1 MTETATIATTLNR
14 YEVVIGLEV
23 HAQLLTRS
31 KMFCLPADY
40 INAAPNE
47 NTCPVCLGLPG
58 VLPTI
63 NQQAVDF
70 TVRTALALHCDIPSF
85 TKFDRRT

>member
-31 KMFCLPADY
+31 KMFCPCPADY

-47 NTCPVCLGLPG
+47 NT
-58 VLPTI
+58 
-63 NQQAVDF
+63 A
-70 TVRTALALHCDIPSF
+70 TALYGGSVTYKEWLLPQPNI
-85 TKFDRRT
+85 